1 MELTKDILTTELK
14 SFKGEVDAIVQKVNA
29 EAKENAK
36 GIKEET
42 LNELKNA
49 TTMFNEK
56 FASQEKIDFE
66 RQKQLDDISAT
77 LKDMERFTVS
87 KEKGRKKSFYELT
100 LNAFAKNYDS
110 VKNYKANGRKVDIE
124 VSKAASIMTP
134 QDNWTGEVAPPDR
147 NNEIIYDPRTDA
159 IPASALI
166 RNFTATSNLVKYIQ
180 ETDLENYTATVLPG
194 GTKPRSGSELETK
207 SKEIVKI
214 ATEMTFAEEMLEDFA
229 QYGQYITVTLQDL
242 LNEARNEQ
250 ILYGSGVGNNLEG
263 LTSFASSYVPSGFGI
278 NVTRFDVLMNA
289 VTQVRK
295 KRYNPT
301 AIVLNPQDYLEV
313 VSAKNADGSYHFGA
327 FIFGTNQPS
336 VMGVPIVQHNTMEAG
351 DFLIVTANGA
361 SLWDRMAINVR
372 FFDQHA
378 DNATHNLI
386 TAVCE
391 TRLALT
397 PERPNAFVY
406 GDFASA
412 LAASS
417 GT

>member
-1 MELTKDILTTELK
+1 MEIKEILTTELK
-14 SFKGEVDAIVQKVNA
+14 SFKSEVDAIVQKANA
-29 EAKENAK
+29 EAKENAN
-36 GIKEET
+36 GIKVET
-42 LNELKNA
+42 MAELKNV
-49 TTMFNEK
+49 TTLFNEK
-56 FASQEKIDFE
+56 FANQEKLDGE
-66 RQKQLDDISAT
+66 RQKQMDDIAAT
-77 LKDMERFTVS
+77 LKDVQRFSVA

-100 LNAFAKNYDS
+100 LNAFGKNFDL
-110 VKNYKANGRKVDIE
+110 VKGYKNNGRNVNIE
-124 VSKAASIMTP
+124 VSKAASVMTP

-159 IPASALI
+159 VPASALI

-180 ETDLENYTATVLPG
+180 ETDLQNYTATVLPG
-194 GTKPRSGSELETK
+194 ATKPRSSTELTTQ

-250 ILYGSGVGNNLEG
+250 ILYGSGIGQNLDG
-263 LTSFASSYVPSGFGI
+263 LTTFASAFVPGAFGV
-278 NVTRFDVLMNA
+278 NVTRFDILMQA

-301 AIVLNPQDYLEV
+301 AIVLNPQDYLDV
-313 VSAKNADGSYHFGA
+313 VSDKNSDGSYHFGA
-327 FIFGTNQPS
+327 FIFGQNQPS
-336 VMGVPIVQHNTMEAG
+336 VMGVPIIMHNTMQEG
-351 DFLIVTANGA
+351 DFLVVTANGA
-361 SLWDRMAINVR
+361 SLWDRLAINVR
-372 FFDQHA
+372 FYDQHGE
-378 DNATHNLI
+378 NAVKNLI